1 MKKRF
6 SLTVLAAA
14 ALSSFLLLSA
24 CSGSDSNK
32 DSSSSKNELVFWAM
46 GDEASTTK
54 ELVKGFTKE
63 TGIKVKV
70 QAIPWSNAH
79 DKMLTAIASK
89 SGPDVVQV
97 GTTNMAEF
105 VEAGA
110 LADITNK
117 IDSTD
122 NLDPSKFYP
131 ASVETTQFHD
141 KTYGIPWYV
150 ETRVLFYRTDIL
162 EAAGYSE
169 PPKTWDELHD
179 VAVTLSKRGDDLY
192 GFNIDPN
199 EGTFGFMFGRQNG
212 SELINEKGE
221 PVLDEKE
228 FVDAINY
235 LDSFIKDGA
244 TPKQDL
250 GMDITQSFGG
260 DKPILPMF
268 VSGPWMVNTLETT
281 APELDGKWAIA
292 TLPKKENNL
301 SALGG
306 SDLAVFEYSN
316 QKENALKLID
326 YLSRSDVQMDYLKS
340 TKNLPS
346 NVEAW
351 EDPSIKNDGNYQIF
365 KEQLEA
371 SKAMPLVPQYEE
383 MAESYKKYWEQIA
396 VNGADVDQS
405 MKDFNAEVAQML
417 KK

>member
-14 ALSSFLLLSA
+14 ALMSVLFLSA
-24 CSGSDSNK
+24 CGGDSSN

-110 LADITNK
+110 LADITKK

-131 ASVETTQFHD
+131 AAIETTQFND
-141 KTYGIPWYV
+141 KTYGVPWYV
-150 ETRVLFYRTDIL
+150 ETRVLFYRTDVL

-169 PPKTWDELHD
+169 PPKTWEELHD

-192 GFNIDPN
+192 GFSIDPN
-199 EGTFGFMFGRQNG
+199 EGTFGYMFGRQNG

-221 PVLDEKE
+221 PVLDQKE
-228 FVDAINY
+228 FVDAIKY

-250 GMDITQSFGG
+250 GMDITQTFGG
-260 DKPILPMF
+260 DQPILPMF
-268 VSGPWMVNTLETT
+268 ISGPWMANTLETT

-306 SDLAVFEYSN
+306 SDLAVFEYSD
-316 QKENALKLID
+316 KKDDALKLID
-326 YLSRSDVQMDYLKS
+326 YLSRPDVQMDYLKS

-346 NVEAW
+346 SIEAW
-351 EDPSIKNDGNYQIF
+351 EDPSIKNDTNYQIF
-365 KEQLEA
+365 KEQLES
-371 SKAMPLVPQYEE
+371 SKPMPLVPQYEE
-383 MAESYKKYWEQIA
+383 MAEAYKKYWEQIA
-396 VNGADVDQS
+396 VNGEDVDQA
-405 MKDFNAEVAQML
+405 MKDLNAEVAKML
-417 KK
+417 QN